1 MDENLN
7 IIQQIMLRVIKLD
20 QMKSGSFEFEYHSAS
35 EKLNVSI
42 CTDENPTFNDGLT
55 RRWWISV
62 KNTQLLNKVLEELK
76 NIEVSTED
84 PNKEVNDFL
93 G

>member
-42 CTDENPTFNDGLT
+42 CTDKNPTFNDGLT
-55 RRWWISV
+55 RNWWISV

-76 NIEVSTED
+76 NIETSTED
-84 PNKEVNDFL
+84 PSKEVNDFL